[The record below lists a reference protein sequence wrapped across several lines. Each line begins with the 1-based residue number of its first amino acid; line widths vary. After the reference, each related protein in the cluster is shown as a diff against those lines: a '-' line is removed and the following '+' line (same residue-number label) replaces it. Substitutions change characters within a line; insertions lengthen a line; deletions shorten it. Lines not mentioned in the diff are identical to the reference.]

1 MPHSNSVLVV
11 DDVADTRELLS
22 VALELAGY
30 GVLLAQSGV
39 DAIALAR
46 THRPAVEGLDAM
58 CPKPCTPDALID
70 LLGQTPRAKVSPS
83 PCAVGRGSAGL
94 KARR

>member
-1 MPHSNSVLVV
+1 MPHSNCVLVV

-46 THRPAVEGLDAM
+46 THRPAVEGLDA
-58 CPKPCTPDALID
+58 A
-70 LLGQTPRAKVSPS
+70 SS
-83 PCAVGRGSAGL
+83 
-94 KARR
+94 